1 MRTPGKIIP
10 ERPGA
15 WVLSAFVTRRV
26 RGVREASAVSQ
37 RRSIMRASTILSSSG
52 KFSSR

>member
-15 WVLSAFVTRRV
+15 WVLSAFVFLDTTGFGYLITPPMTNFR
-26 RGVREASAVSQ
+26 
-37 RRSIMRASTILSSSG
+37 
-52 KFSSR
+52 